1 MAAILPS
8 INEQKGTLQGWHV
21 LLKRR
26 GGPEDRWYGRA
37 ESDKLLIG
45 SIYYRLRYG
54 GVATICHVI
63 LSPYCCSRLAQGT
76 SEGSNLLKF
85 QNGVLRNLWTE

>member
-26 GGPEDRWYGRA
+26 GGPEDQWYGRA

-45 SIYYRLRYG
+45 SIYYRLR
-54 GVATICHVI
+54 
-63 LSPYCCSRLAQGT
+63 
-76 SEGSNLLKF
+76 
-85 QNGVLRNLWTE
+85 